1 MRFQRV
7 IEQVLYRPWFIT
19 AEGHAAVRKVLQA
32 AIVRAN
38 GDTPDLSMFL
48 NPREEMEILP
58 SGIAKI
64 HVCGV
69 LGKGLSPIEKSCGNT
84 DYEEIADEIEDAIEA
99 GARGIF
105 LDISSPGGTVV
116 GNAEIAETIAAV
128 EIPTLAYSEDLA
140 CSAAYNIA
148 VSCDYAFGSPSS
160 TWGSIGTIIPW
171 IDQSAMWS
179 MEGLE
184 WAPITNAE
192 GDLKAAMHGPSLTPD
207 QRASL
212 EQYVQDAFDQF
223 RGNVLRTRLVSADAM
238 RGQAFFAPRALS
250 ENLIDRIT
258 SEDEAMA
265 FLESQLS

>member
-7 IEQVLYRPWFIT
+7 FEQVFFRPWFIT
-19 AEGHAAVRKVLQA
+19 AEGHAAVAKVVQNA
-32 AIVRAN
+32 MVRAN
-38 GDTPDLSMFL
+38 GHEDLSMFM

-69 LGKGLSPIEKSCGNT
+69 LGKGLSGIEKSCGNT
-84 DYEEIADEIEDAIEA
+84 DYEDIADEIEEAIEL

-105 LDISSPGGTVV
+105 LEISSPGGTVV
-116 GNAEIAETIAAV
+116 GNAEIAEAVAASP
-128 EIPTLAYSEDLA
+128 IPVLAFSDDLA

-148 VSCDYAFGSPSS
+148 VSAGWCMGTPSS

-171 IDQSAMWS
+171 IDQSASWS
-179 MEGLE
+179 MQGLD

-223 RGNVLRTRLVSADAM
+223 RGNVLRRRLVSADAM

>member
-7 IEQVLYRPWFIT
+7 FEQVFFRPWFIT
-19 AEGHAAVRKVLQA
+19 AEGHAAVARVVKNA
-32 AIVRAN
+32 MVRAD
-38 GDTPDLSMFL
+38 GMPGAEMFA

-69 LGKGLSPIEKSCGNT
+69 
-84 DYEEIADEIEDAIEA
+84 EE

-105 LDISSPGGTVV
+105 LEISSPGGTVV
-116 GNAEIAETIAAV
+116 GNAEIAEAV
-128 EIPTLAYSEDLA
+128 QACPIPVLAFSDDLA

-148 VSCDYAFGSPSS
+148 VSADWAFGTPSS

-171 IDQSAMWS
+171 IDQSAMWAA
-179 MEGLE
+179 EGMD
-184 WAPITNAE
+184 WQPITNAE

-212 EQYVQDAFDQF
+212 EQYVQDAFEQF
-223 RGNVLRTRLVSADAM
+223 RGNVLRRRLVSADAM
-238 RGQAFFAPRALS
+238 RGQAFLAPRALAN
-250 ENLIDRIT
+250 NLIDKIAL
-258 SEDEAMA
+258 EDEAMA
-265 FLESQLS
+265 FLETQLS

>member
-7 IEQVLYRPWFIT
+7 LEQVYYRPWFIT
-19 AEGHAAVRKVLQA
+19 AEGHASVRRVVQA
-32 AIVRAN
+32 AMVRAN
-38 GDTPDLSMFL
+38 GETPDLSAFM

-84 DYEEIADEIEDAIEA
+84 DYEDIADEIMDAVEA

-105 LDISSPGGTVV
+105 LEISSPGGTVV
-116 GNAEIAETIAAV
+116 GNAEIAEAV
-128 EIPTLAYSEDLA
+128 AGAGIPTLAYSEDLA

-148 VSCDYAFGSPSS
+148 VSCDYIFGSPSS

-171 IDQSAMWS
+171 VDESAMWT
-179 MEGLE
+179 MEGMSWE
-184 WAPITNAE
+184 PITNAE
-192 GDLKAAMHGPSLTPD
+192 GDLKGAMHGPSLTPD

-212 EQYVQDAFDQF
+212 EQYVQDAFEQF
-223 RGNVLRTRLVSADAM
+223 RGNVLR
-238 RGQAFFAPRALS
+238 
-250 ENLIDRIT
+250 
-258 SEDEAMA
+258 
-265 FLESQLS
+265 

>member
-7 IEQVLYRPWFIT
+7 IEQVYFRPWFIT
-19 AEGHAAVRKVLQA
+19 AEGHAAVRRVVEA
-32 AIVRAN
+32 AMVRAN
-38 GDTPDLSMFL
+38 GEPDLSALM

-58 SGIAKI
+58 NGVAKI

-84 DYEEIADEIEDAIEA
+84 DYEQITDELEQAVEE

-105 LDISSPGGTVV
+105 LEISSPGGTVA
-116 GNAEIAETIAAV
+116 GNAEIAEAVAAL
-128 EIPTLAYSEDLA
+128 EIPCLAYSEDLA

-148 VSCDYAFGSPSS
+148 VSADWAFGSPSS

-171 IDQSAMWS
+171 VDQSAMWS
-179 MEGLE
+179 MQGLSWE
-184 WAPITNAE
+184 PITNAE

-212 EQYVQDAFDQF
+212 EQYVQDAFEQF
-223 RGNVLRTRLVSADAM
+223 RANVLSRRLITADAM
-238 RGQAFFAPRALS
+238 RGQAFFAPRALAN
-250 ENLIDRIT
+250 NLIDGIL
-258 SEDEAMA
+258 SEDAAMDY
-265 FLESQLS
+265 LVSRL